1 MVTVFGDQR
10 SGNCLKVKWIL
21 EYRGVPYDWV
31 DVDVFA
37 GETRTPEFLARN
49 PFGQV
54 PVVALGDGR
63 HLAQSNAIVLHFA
76 RGTDLIPA
84 DPFDEAK
91 MLEWLFW
98 EQYSHEPYIAVRR
111 FHLFFAKAD
120 PASLDPKLLEK
131 GNQALSHLERALN
144 NAPFLTG
151 VTLSAADLCLIA
163 YTRLA
168 SEGGFNLQD
177 YPAVVEWIRRT
188 EGALKIS

>member
-21 EYRGVPYDWV
+21 EYRGVSYDWI

-37 GETRTPEFLARN
+37 GETRTPDFLAHN

-54 PVVALGDGR
+54 PVVDLGDGR

-76 RGTDLIPA
+76 RGTDLIP
-84 DPFDEAK
+84 DEPFDKAK

-131 GNQALSHLERALN
+131 GNQALSHLERALSDT
-144 NAPFLTG
+144 PFLTG
-151 VTLSAADLCLIA
+151 EKVSAADLCLIA

-168 SEGGFNLQD
+168 NEGGFDLDD
-177 YPAVVEWIRRT
+177 YPAVLDWVRRT
-188 EGALKIS
+188 EDTLKIS